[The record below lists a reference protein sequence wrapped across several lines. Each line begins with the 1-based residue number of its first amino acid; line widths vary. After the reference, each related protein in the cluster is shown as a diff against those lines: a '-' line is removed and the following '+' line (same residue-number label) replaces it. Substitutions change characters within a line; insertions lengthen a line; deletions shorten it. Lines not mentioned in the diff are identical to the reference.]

1 MSNFLNKLT
10 GDQEKK
16 RFNMTSLSAFS
27 SFSVSPVCTHRHV
40 VVLGAMKQETLTVK
54 CEVESSPPA
63 KSFLWTF
70 NSSGEQTE
78 FPTRL
83 QTNEADSSVLSYTPS
98 SDLDYGTI
106 SCRAKNAIN
115 VQTSPCLFQIVAASR
130 PYPLQNCSLSKEAPD
145 SLQVDCMESYD
156 GGMPQGF
163 LMELLEV
170 PSLRLVRNI
179 SLLVSFITK
188 SLLFCF
194 LQPTFS
200 LLRVVL
206 SEYTSILLR
215 GQPGTGNHLSY
226 LAVCLQPQGTLG
238 TDSHRWHPLERSGQ
252 VHDSNGQHN
261 W

>member
-1 MSNFLNKLT
+1 MK
-10 GDQEKK
+10 
-16 RFNMTSLSAFS
+16 SLSSPS
-27 SFSVSPVCTHRHV
+27 SFSLVSPMCTHRHV
-40 VVLGAMKQETLTVK
+40 VVLGAMKQETLTLK

-83 QTNEADSSVLSYTPS
+83 QTNEADSSVLSYTPA

-130 PYPLQNCSLSKEAPD
+130 PFPLQNCSLAKESPD
-145 SLQVDCMESYD
+145 SLQVDCVEGYD

-170 PSLRLVRNI
+170 PSQRLVRNI
-179 SLLVSFITK
+179 SLLVSFIRK
-188 SLLFCF
+188 SFLFCF
-194 LQPTFS
+194 LQPTLS
-200 LLRVVL
+200 LLRPL
-206 SEYTSILLR
+206 SIRQHRSMWTTWNRTPLIVSC
-215 GQPGTGNHLSY
+215 
-226 LAVCLQPQGTLG
+226 CLPSTPR
-238 TDSHRWHPLERSGQ
+238 DARNR
-252 VHDSNGQHN
+252 
-261 W
+261 